1 MGKKG
6 KTWQNRVKHWKSE
19 ENGKTGGNIGKQE
32 EHIGKHGKTQENRGK
47 HRKYIKYQQVHSNN
61 PMSGAGSPSCRAGSV
76 QLNL

>member
-6 KTWQNRVKHWKSE
+6 KTWQNRAKYWKTE
-19 ENGKTGGNIGKQE
+19 VNGKTGENVRKQV
-32 EHIGKHGKTQENRGK
+32 EHIGKYGKTQENRGK
-47 HRKYIKYQQVHSNN
+47 YGKYINYQQVHINK